1 MIASCKQAF
10 ETQFRQH
17 CWRGFKGID
26 PRPKEMLQ
34 ASFSK
39 LLGNLQTFVHQP
51 SGVACFL
58 LTIMLPA
65 DLQPAVPLQ
74 SQTADLFPYD
84 LQFAVE
90 LAA

>member
-58 LTIMLPA
+58 QNIMLPA
-65 DLQPAVPLQ
+65 DLQPAVPLHVAMYLRP
-74 SQTADLFPYD
+74 S
-84 LQFAVE
+84 VCS
-90 LAA
+90 

>member
-1 MIASCKQAF
+1 
-10 ETQFRQH
+10 
-17 CWRGFKGID
+17 
-26 PRPKEMLQ
+26 MLQ

-65 DLQPAVPLQ
+65 DLQPAVPLRVAIYLL
-74 SQTADLFPYD
+74 SQTADLLPYD
-84 LQFAVE
+84 LQFAGE